1 MDSTSTT
8 FLPHATGPDT
18 AIAPIH
24 ADTNITVGPLP
35 ADSAFICGTLDLP
48 DRLPDSTQDSGQTG
62 EYIVHDTITALMAI
76 VFLICMRQVVSIL
89 PITAGCLLR
98 WKENLNL
105 EYNVKSARARNRLAL
120 ILFPAFCVI
129 VSRYGIW
136 APSFLEG
143 TVPAA
148 GLGIT
153 AAAFIIILSLRLLV
167 TRVMRPSGM
176 DSKIWNA
183 GNNALYTFFIATAI
197 ITICSAGI
205 MSLCGSST
213 HAIKMTLLYEI
224 SAVWCIFLFRKM
236 QIFKNSCSLFSS
248 ILYLCSLEILPMAAI
263 VLPAVFA

>member
-24 ADTNITVGPLP
+24 ADTNVTDGPLP

-105 EYNVKSARARNRLAL
+105 EYNVK
-120 ILFPAFCVI
+120 
-129 VSRYGIW
+129 
-136 APSFLEG
+136 
-143 TVPAA
+143 
-148 GLGIT
+148 
-153 AAAFIIILSLRLLV
+153 
-167 TRVMRPSGM
+167 
-176 DSKIWNA
+176 
-183 GNNALYTFFIATAI
+183 
-197 ITICSAGI
+197 
-205 MSLCGSST
+205 
-213 HAIKMTLLYEI
+213 
-224 SAVWCIFLFRKM
+224 
-236 QIFKNSCSLFSS
+236 
-248 ILYLCSLEILPMAAI
+248 
-263 VLPAVFA
+263 